1 MKIIDNSCNE
11 QQSRL
16 TMSEILIYN
25 SCEKKDIFLLDSDDT
40 LLSSSTINS
49 TKTTSS
55 SSIEQTLSM
64 TPTKISTVAH
74 RFVSRKI
81 FKPETCFVVRILY
94 Q

>member
-1 MKIIDNSCNE
+1 
-11 QQSRL
+11 
-16 TMSEILIYN
+16 MSEILIYN
-25 SCEKKDIFLLDSDDT
+25 SCEKNIFLLDSDDT
-40 LLSSSTINS
+40 LSSSTINS

-55 SSIEQTLSM
+55 SSIEQTLPM

-94 Q
+94 L